1 MLIHEKICPN
11 CRSKN
16 TKKHSPQAGKQ
27 RYLCK
32 DCAKSWTNKPRPRRL
47 AVSIWQAFTFE
58 LHTVRQLSAKFN
70 KSQRWIRYQ
79 LAAYQPPKLRHQPRP
94 LVVILDAT
102 YFGRSFGVLVA
113 MDAADGSVV
122 YYGWLDR
129 SERTSD
135 YRTAVDTLESLG
147 YVIQAAVIDGR
158 RGVRQMLLEKGILT
172 QHCQFHQLQTI
183 TQCLTRKPKLPAN
196 QELRAIALG
205 LTRTDQVDFTEQLK
219 YWHDRHSTW
228 LRERYRD
235 ETGRLRYRHART
247 RRAYFSLI
255 RNQDYLF
262 TCHLHSKAIPNTTN
276 RLDGQFGVWKM
287 SLKRHRGCSKTLKT
301 KMLRSFFSRTTEK
314 PSN

>member
-1 MLIHEKICPN
+1 M
-11 CRSKN
+11 
-16 TKKHSPQAGKQ
+16 
-27 RYLCK
+27 CK
-32 DCAKSWTNKPRPRRL
+32 DCSKTWTNAGRPGRL
-47 AVSIWQAFTFE
+47 VKIIWQEFAFE
-58 LHTVRQLSAKFN
+58 QRSIKQLCQSYRRGKDWL
-70 KSQRWIRYQ
+70 RLQ
-79 LAAYQPPKLRHQPRP
+79 LAAYQPPAIIHNPQP

-122 YYGWLDR
+122 YYGWLDG

-135 YRTAVDTLESLG
+135 YVAAIDTLESLG

-158 RGVRQMLLEKGILT
+158 RGVRQMLLAKGILV

-183 TQCLTRKPKLPAN
+183 TQCLTRRPKLPPN
-196 QELRAIALG
+196 QELRAIALS
-205 LTRTDQVDFTEQLK
+205 LTRTDQVDFTGQLRS
-219 YWHDRHSTW
+219 WHDRHGKW

-235 ETGRLRYRHART
+235 ESGRQRYRHART

-301 KMLRSFFSRTTEK
+301 KMLRSFFSRTTEN